1 VTTRKTQRRIHAG
14 DRRPGRRSS
23 THKVSGIIDTIA
35 TSTGAKRQEDMT
47 TQGLDLWLLLVRLP
61 ATPGLKNDLSPITPP
76 RQAIYGALV
85 GRETSDEWMNF

>member
-1 VTTRKTQRRIHAG
+1 
-14 DRRPGRRSS
+14 
-23 THKVSGIIDTIA
+23 
-35 TSTGAKRQEDMT
+35 MT